1 MNDDDDDGMNDD
13 DDDGMNDDDDDGM
26 NDDDD
31 DGMNDDDDDGM
42 NDDDDD
48 DDSPAFTIVNVTA
61 TSTSFDDSG
70 RTRVTI
76 SFVNNG
82 RTSRGTL
89 LLLDLNNDG
98 YDDDDD
104 DGCRVVNGVVQRD
117 DDDDDGWVGLGEV
130 NFQEGVGFVRDIC
143 GDNIVIGLGQW
154 NVVPRG
160 ATITVE
166 IVFIQRTV
174 MTQNVQINIAL
185 RHTRSRGNIP
195 LTPVI
200 LVPRQ

>member
-1 MNDDDDDGMNDD
+1 MND
-13 DDDGMNDDDDDGM
+13 DDDDDGM

-48 DDSPAFTIVNVTA
+48 DDSPAFTIVNVTTTTISISA
-61 TSTSFDDSG
+61 DG
-70 RTRVTI
+70 RARVTV

-89 LLLDLNNDG
+89 LLLDLHNDG
-98 YDDDDD
+98 FDDDDD
-104 DGCRVVNGVVQRD
+104 DGCRVINGVIQRSDDDDD
-117 DDDDDGWVGLGEV
+117 DDDDDGNRLVLGEV

-160 ATITVE
+160 GTVTVE
-166 IVFIQRTV
+166 IVFLQRTV
-174 MTQNVQINIAL
+174 ITQTVQVNMAL
-185 RHTRSRGNIP
+185 RHTRSRGTIP
-195 LTPVI
+195 LTPLVI
-200 LVPRQ
+200 VPRQ